1 MGLQVGQGRERRQR
15 LPLAQARADHLWGR
29 IQQSDRRDPLLRADR
44 AAPTEF
50 LAYKHRH
57 LDLDLQRAVAH
68 KIPARRRTE
77 DAMGRQGR
85 AQAQI
90 TLACRNSSSCAG
102 LKPSSSP

>member
-15 LPLAQARADHLWGR
+15 LPLAQARGDHLRGR
-29 IQQSDRRDPLLRADR
+29 IQQSDRRDHLLRADR
-44 AAPTEF
+44 AAPTEL

-68 KIPARRRTE
+68 KIPAHKRMQ

-90 TLACRNSSSCAG
+90 TLACRNSSCCAG
-102 LKPSSSP
+102 LRPSNSP